1 MYQSYWFSDNIA
13 ARIQTPDKFTQQHYT
28 SIWNL
33 ILLFLETT
41 EKEIELSLYVPK
53 GFLKKTAVLVL
64 ILISQTN
71 SSS

>member
-13 ARIQTPDKFTQQHYT
+13 ARIQTPGKFTQQHYT

-53 GFLKKTAVLVL
+53 GFLQKTAVLVL